1 MNILWRSVVGKL
13 WMTIIGLVT
22 VVLFILTI
30 LLVQFFDR
38 FYYDQQYDN
47 LKNLAT
53 KVSYIFETYEDKDHA
68 LQTARELV
76 EVSNTSLTVI
86 NPASNEVWQVSVNEL
101 IPKVDIQIFLEDA
114 ELGKVFIGE
123 TIVQRGHFSLRDVED
138 EVFEI
143 DGIIV
148 GVPLILNGRQTGAVY
163 LYQTLAVINQTILE
177 AQKLILYAAVIGI
190 LLTTIFA
197 FFLSTRIT
205 SPLRQMKLAA
215 DNMAEGD
222 FQSRVTIRSTDE
234 IGDLALTFNHMAEH
248 LNDSIHALSH
258 EKEQLSSILR
268 SMVDGVITLDAKGQ
282 VILINP
288 PAEYMLN
295 TWKYEEKVGDDVTA
309 IPKLFLNIFEQVVET
324 EKEHVSSISAQ
335 GRFWTIAMAPLYN
348 RDSIRGAVAVI
359 RDMTEENRLDKLRKD
374 FVANVSHELRTP
386 LSMMQGYSEALVD
399 DIVATKEEQKEL
411 AQVIYDESLRMGRL
425 VNELLDLARM
435 EAGHVEL
442 NVNKMNIWPI
452 IQKSIRKFTNLAKE
466 QQIQLV
472 EEVEVDQA
480 EYEIDPDRMEQ
491 IFTNLVDNA
500 IRHTPQG
507 GVVKVSLKEDKDML
521 YLTVEDTGSGI
532 PEEDL
537 PFVFERFYKAD
548 KARTRGR
555 AGTGLGLSIVKHL
568 VDAHGGQIQ
577 AHSKTGEGTTFS
589 IQLPKE

>member
-1 MNILWRSVVGKL
+1 VNILWRSVVGKL
-13 WMTIIGLVT
+13 WMTIIGLVA

-38 FYYDQQYDN
+38 YYYDQQNEN

-53 KVSYIFETYEDKDHA
+53 KISYIFETYEDKDHA

-76 EVSNTSLTVI
+76 EVSKTSLTVI
-86 NPASNEVWQVSVNEL
+86 SPASNEIWQVSVDEL
-101 IPKVDIQIFLEDA
+101 IPKIDIQIFLDDA
-114 ELGKVFIGE
+114 ELGKVFYGE
-123 TIVQRGHFSLRDVED
+123 TIVQRGHFSLGDVED

-163 LYQTLAVINQTILE
+163 LYQTLAVINKTILE

-205 SPLRQMKLAA
+205 YPLRQMKLAA

-222 FQSRVTIRSTDE
+222 FQSRVSIRSTDE

-295 TWKYEEKVGDDVTA
+295 TWKYEENVADNSTA
-309 IPKLFLNIFEQVVET
+309 IPKLFLNIFELVVET
-324 EKEHVSSISAQ
+324 EKEHVGSISAQ

-359 RDMTEENRLDKLRKD
+359 RDMTEEKRLDKLRKD

-442 NVNKMNIWPI
+442 HVNKMNIWPI

-466 QQIQLV
+466 QHIQLV
-472 EEVEVDQA
+472 EEIEVDQA
-480 EYEIDPDRMEQ
+480 EYEIDADRIEQ

-507 GVVKVSLKEDKDML
+507 GVVKVSLKEDKEML